1 MSKLS
6 VIKLYVSIVDN
17 ISKGPTV
24 QLKPSLSASSIS
36 IYLMEMINLP
46 LVVLE

>member
-6 VIKLYVSIVDN
+6 SIKLLESIVDS

-24 QLKPSLSASSIS
+24 QLKPSLKASSIS
-36 IYLMEMINLP
+36 IYLEDTSGIKKAA
-46 LVVLE
+46 